1 MLVFIVCDG
10 IFAQTPP
17 SGKRLWGSVELGIAP
32 AIVDVN
38 LDHDE
43 DYMPSTIGINAFGG
57 IYISSAFSM
66 GAGTGISYFDGPGI
80 FYTPVWGEIKYRSP
94 LKRREN
100 TDLFIYARGG
110 YPFLPGEKR
119 GGGSLAGAGFGFTLD
134 TSQKPKYNVSAGYAF
149 THLDYTTKGGPS
161 HSPSRHAVELR
172 FGLFW

>member
-66 GAGTGISYFDGPGI
+66 GAGTGIS
-80 FYTPVWGEIKYRSP
+80 
-94 LKRREN
+94 LK
-100 TDLFIYARGG
+100 
-110 YPFLPGEKR
+110 
-119 GGGSLAGAGFGFTLD
+119 AGKDAE
-134 TSQKPKYNVSAGYAF
+134 SQVGCAIEAIRPIVQ
-149 THLDYTTKGGPS
+149 
-161 HSPSRHAVELR
+161 
-172 FGLFW
+172 